1 MKEKLKNV
9 FCDTFEIPENEVFD
23 SEYMSTENWDS
34 VNHMVLI
41 AAIESEFDIE
51 FDMDEI
57 VDLSSF
63 NKALEILSTKL

>member
-1 MKEKLKNV
+1 
-9 FCDTFEIPENEVFD
+9 
-23 SEYMSTENWDS
+23 MSTENWDS

>member
-9 FCDTFEIPENEVFD
+9 FCDTFEISENEVFD
-23 SEYMSTENWDS
+23 SAYMSTENWDS

-63 NKALEILSTKL
+63 SKALEILSTKL